1 MTIKLCNN
9 KQKQIIHTLLSRL
22 KIDDDLYREM
32 LAQRFPKQCTK
43 DMKYSC
49 SYLSEMQANKFIWEL
64 QGYLKQQKYK
74 PYDELKGRPGM
85 AKPEQLRMISALWS
99 QVSRQKSQKD
109 KQKALRK
116 FLEHHFHIASERWIE
131 DWMVGKIIYTLKIM
145 LKDKTIKEE
154 AK

>member
-1 MTIKLCNN
+1 MRTDCNN

-22 KIDDDLYREM
+22 NIDDDLYREM
-32 LAQRFPKQCTK
+32 IAQRFPKACDKNAQ
-43 DMKYSC
+43 YSC
-49 SYLSEMQANKFIWEL
+49 SYLSETQANLFIREL
-64 QGYLKQQKYK
+64 QGYLKKQKYR

-145 LKDKTIKEE
+145 LNQTKIKE